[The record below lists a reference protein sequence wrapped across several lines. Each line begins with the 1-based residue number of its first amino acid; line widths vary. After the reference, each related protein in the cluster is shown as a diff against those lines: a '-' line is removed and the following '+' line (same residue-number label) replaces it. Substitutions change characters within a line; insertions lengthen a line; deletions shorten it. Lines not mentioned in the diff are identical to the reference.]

1 MKYLK
6 LFEDFNSLPK
16 DVQKNI
22 LNVED
27 ITAYI
32 PGQVGG
38 CESRWTLPNFD
49 TKRILSDDEYSK
61 YNKNDKKYY
70 LRYYI
75 VGFIEL
81 KNFYEA
87 ASDIRHRANVE
98 GLKFF
103 VVNKYQ
109 TDRNC
114 NILFFTKEDWNKLEI
129 NSVEINIR
137 KVNTM
142 GRESNGWDILF
153 EDDVIVDKSE
163 FDIIY
168 DDEQIMAVKPK
179 TYKAAIKY
187 SSDMPWKM
195 ALKKNLDWIEK
206 YITKGSYYGGY
217 NWYRT
222 KKTTQEVKN
231 WWQKLFNL
239 PGKQKEVQTKELI
252 QDFPRYLM
260 YIVIFKKLPPE
271 DKCSRLYLLYD
282 ISRDEYGEMPR
293 GFSSDYVMGGG
304 YWGDKLDSGH
314 NQLKIVSSNGKRI
327 TLKEIWSE
335 HQSLFNRAFREIESD
350 MNTIKDNM
358 YDLLGFWAD
367 KGGEYTK
374 DALVFIRN
382 QHGRLAITKSGNIT
396 KDDKTGTLS
405 FNVLGYYDDPEFDWW
420 ELDKEKPKEKEAPE
434 HGYKDYFQ
442 SMQDNVKKLQDA
454 LDKNYGALG
463 GNDFK
468 L

>member
-38 CESRWTLPNFD
+38 CETKWILPNFD
-49 TKRILSDDEYSK
+49 IKRVLSDKDYDK
-61 YNKNDKKYY
+61 YNKSDKKYY

-75 VGFIEL
+75 VGFVEL

-103 VVNKYQ
+103 VLNRNQ

-114 NILFFTKEDWNKLEI
+114 SIVFLTKEDWNKLEI
-129 NSVEINIR
+129 RSVEINIR
-137 KVNTM
+137 K
-142 GRESNGWDILF
+142 GWDILF

-163 FDIIY
+163 FDILY

-206 YITKGSYYGGY
+206 YMSKGSYYGGY
-217 NWYRT
+217 NWYKS

-231 WWQKLFNL
+231 WWQRLFNL
-239 PGKQKEVQTKELI
+239 PGKQKEVQTKEFFN
-252 QDFPRYLM
+252 DFPRYLL

-271 DKCSRLYLLYD
+271 DKFSRLYLLYD
-282 ISRDEYGEMPR
+282 ISRDEYGEMAR
-293 GFSSDYVMGGG
+293 GFTSDYAMGGG
-304 YWGDKLDSGH
+304 YWGDKLDASH
-314 NQLKIVSSNGKRI
+314 NQLKIVNAGSNRV
-327 TLKEIWSE
+327 TLREIWDGHS
-335 HQSLFNRAFREIESD
+335 QLFNRAFREIESD
-350 MNTIKDNM
+350 VTNIKDEM

-374 DALVFIRN
+374 DALIFIR
-382 QHGRLAITKSGNIT
+382 GSKSDRLMVTKPSLISEPDEKGAITFT
-396 KDDKTGTLS
+396 K
-405 FNVLGYYDDPEFDWW
+405 LGYYDDPDFDWW
-420 ELDKEKPKEKEAPE
+420 ELDKEKPKEKEVPSG
-434 HGYKDYFQ
+434 GYKDLFA
-442 SMQDNVKKLQDA
+442 SIGGNVKDLMKA
-454 LDKNYGALG
+454 LDKDDELRG
-463 GNDFK
+463 FK